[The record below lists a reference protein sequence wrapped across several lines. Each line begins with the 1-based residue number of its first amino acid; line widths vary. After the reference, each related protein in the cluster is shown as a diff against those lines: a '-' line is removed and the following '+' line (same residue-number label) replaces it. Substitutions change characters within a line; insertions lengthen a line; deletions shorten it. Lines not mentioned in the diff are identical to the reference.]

1 MIDVHVIELE
11 TFLKNILVIDT
22 SDNILKIALHC
33 GEQDYYVCEENTQR
47 HVEILIPKIKELF
60 ESANADVKSLNEI
73 YVCCG
78 PGSFTG
84 LRIGIATAI
93 TLAYSLSIP
102 VYGFCAFS
110 VYEYQILH
118 RQVLVP
124 LVDGKKHQ
132 FYCAFITDKFN
143 PNDPDQLFDFAYA
156 DILDTIST
164 AKPVKVTFAG
174 KDVSLI
180 EQNLQEDL
188 KKAGIE
194 YEWLFPNNYT
204 PQQMLE
210 YIRNLGHHSLKYPE
224 PIYIRKSEA
233 EIELMNRLK
242 KN

>member
-1 MIDVHVIELE
+1 M
-11 TFLKNILVIDT
+11 KNILVIDT
-22 SDNILKIALHC
+22 SDNILKLALQI
-33 GEQDYYVCEENTQR
+33 GGKPYFICEENTQR

-60 ESANADVKSLNEI
+60 DSANADVKSLDEI

-93 TLAYSLSIP
+93 TLAYSLNIP
-102 VYGFCAFS
+102 VYGFCTFS
-110 VYEYQILH
+110 VYEYLIPH

-124 LVDGKKHQ
+124 LVDGKKQQ
-132 FYCAFITDKFN
+132 FYCAFITEQFN
-143 PNDPDQLFDFAYA
+143 PNDPDQLFDFAYS
-156 DILDTIST
+156 DIFDTINT
-164 AKPVKVTFAG
+164 AKPSKVTFAG

-180 EQNLQEDL
+180 EQKIQEDL
-188 KKAGIE
+188 GKTGIE
-194 YEWLFPNNYT
+194 YEWLFQNNYT

-210 YIRNLGHHSLKYPE
+210 YIRNLGDNHNLKYPD

-233 EIELMNRLK
+233 EIELMNRTK

>member
-1 MIDVHVIELE
+1 M
-11 TFLKNILVIDT
+11 KNILVIDT

-33 GEQDYYVCEENTQR
+33 CGKDYFVCEENTQR
-47 HVEILIPKIKELF
+47 HVEILVPKIKELF
-60 ESANADVKSLNEI
+60 ETSQSDVKSLNEI

-93 TLAYSLSIP
+93 TMAFSLSIP
-102 VYGFCAFS
+102 VYGFCTFS
-110 VYEYQILH
+110 VYEYLIPK

-124 LVDGKKHQ
+124 LVDGKKQQ
-132 FYCAFITDKFN
+132 FYCSFITKQFN
-143 PNDPDQLFDFAYA
+143 PNDADQLFDFAYS
-156 DILDTIST
+156 DILDTINT
-164 AKPVKVTFAG
+164 VKPVKVTFAG

-180 EQNLQEDL
+180 EQRL
-188 KKAGIE
+188 KDDNID
-194 YEWLFPNNYT
+194 YEWLFPNNYS

-210 YIRNLGHHSLKYPE
+210 YILSLGDSHNLKYPD

-233 EIELMNRLK
+233 EIELLNRTK

>member
-1 MIDVHVIELE
+1 M
-11 TFLKNILVIDT
+11 KNILIIDT

-33 GEQDYYVCEENTQR
+33 GGQNYFVCEENTQR

-93 TLAYSLSIP
+93 TLAYSLNIP
-102 VYGFCAFS
+102 VYGFCTFS
-110 VYEYQILH
+110 VYEYLIPN
-118 RQVLVP
+118 RQVLIP
-124 LVDGKKHQ
+124 LVDGKKQQ
-132 FYCAFITDKFN
+132 FYCAFITENFN
-143 PNDPDQLFDFAYA
+143 PNDPDQLFDFAYT
-156 DILDTIST
+156 DILDTIRT
-164 AKPVKVTFAG
+164 AKPSKVTFAG
-174 KDVSLI
+174 KDVALI
-180 EQNLQEDL
+180 EQRLKEDNVN
-188 KKAGIE
+188 
-194 YEWLFPNNYT
+194 YEWLFQNNYT

-210 YIRNLGHHSLKYPE
+210 YIQSLGDNHNLKYPD

-233 EIELMNRLK
+233 EIELLNRTK